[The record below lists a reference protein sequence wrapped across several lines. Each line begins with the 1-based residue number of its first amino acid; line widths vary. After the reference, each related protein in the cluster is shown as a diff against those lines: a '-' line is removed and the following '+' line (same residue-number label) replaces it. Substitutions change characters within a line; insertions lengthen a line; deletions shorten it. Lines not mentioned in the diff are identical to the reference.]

1 MENKFHFA
9 KEIVYQAGAFLRD
22 HLYDDLDVVQK
33 SSPTDLVTQMDRFIQ
48 DDLVGKILAQYPDD
62 AILAEENDLRHDIAD
77 GNVWVI
83 DPIDGTNNFIT
94 QRADFA
100 IMLAYFENGQ
110 GKFGLIYDVTRD
122 QLFHGGGAFDVYC
135 NDRKLTA
142 FIDKPLQQYLMASNA
157 SMLEHNHWGL
167 ADLARDCLGVRVYG
181 SAGISFAKTLAGG
194 LVAYFSYNWPWDY
207 AAAYVM
213 ADKLGFVI
221 QTLDGEQPNFQ
232 TQEPIM
238 IAPKCKLD
246 ELQEYLRKGKG

>member
-1 MENKFHFA
+1 
-9 KEIVYQAGAFLRD
+9 
-22 HLYDDLDVVQK
+22 
-33 SSPTDLVTQMDRFIQ
+33 
-48 DDLVGKILAQYPDD
+48 
-62 AILAEENDLRHDIAD
+62 
-77 GNVWVI
+77 
-83 DPIDGTNNFIT
+83 
-94 QRADFA
+94 
-100 IMLAYFENGQ
+100 
-110 GKFGLIYDVTRD
+110 
-122 QLFHGGGAFDVYC
+122 
-135 NDRKLTA
+135 
-142 FIDKPLQQYLMASNA
+142 
-157 SMLEHNHWGL
+157 MLEHNHWGL